1 MHRRGVSATFGG
13 SVVGGIVPGGGGGG
27 GGKRASGG
35 GGSEGGGREEEGYQ
49 VEDLLIEVQSLSSQL
64 VAVEDERNALKDSA
78 EDADTAQHRLQCALE
93 EANGIIE
100 ALRDKNDDLKISLEE
115 AAEEYDADLSGSS
128 SAGGMTPR
136 LSSSLISS
144 SLGSLG
150 SLGGADAL
158 MGSPLFDDLFGSSPH
173 GSLHGSLHGSP
184 RLAKV
189 EEEEDAEDAEGGDGR
204 IRGAGR
210 KMLNNAT
217 PPMRVPPASRM
228 SLADELASSPDVQ
241 ATLLKDRSTVLRE
254 AAARASKQTEAEVSR
269 VREEAAAKHDGMLA
283 DMKGQIIE
291 QERSHAETYR
301 ERRASWQVRCQTF
314 LNNSVCVLYACCALV
329 GAHVR
334 ESVGRP

>member
-1 MHRRGVSATFGG
+1 
-13 SVVGGIVPGGGGGG
+13 
-27 GGKRASGG
+27 
-35 GGSEGGGREEEGYQ
+35 

-64 VAVEDERNALKDSA
+64 VAVEDERNALKDAA

-100 ALRDKNDDLKISLEE
+100 ALRDKNDDLKMSLEE

-136 LSSSLISS
+136 LSSSLKSS
-144 SLGSLG
+144 

-173 GSLHGSLHGSP
+173 GSP

-189 EEEEDAEDAEGGDGR
+189 EEEEDAEGGEGR
-204 IRGAGR
+204 TRGAGR

-269 VREEAAAKHDGMLA
+269 VREEAAAKHDGMLEE
-283 DMKGQIIE
+283 MKGQIIE
-291 QERSHAETYR
+291 QERLHAETYR
-301 ERRASWQVRCQTF
+301 ERRASWQVRWRTLQIT
-314 LNNSVCVLYACCALV
+314 VCMVYACCALIV
-329 GAHVR
+329 TCTNVR
-334 ESVGRP
+334 ESEDGLES